1 MNPGTTVRSNT
12 HPSKGSGLVIAV
24 KTIFGREYV
33 DVFFEKTREKLIVP
47 ADDLVICE
55 PPEVKLEK
63 GLFSSADRFL
73 LRLLMERIRE
83 LKSGSGL
90 QSAGNFKI
98 IPLPH
103 QLLAVDFVLDRF
115 KPRALIADEVGLGKT
130 IEAALIYE
138 EMKARGMARR
148 ALIIAPSGL
157 CVQWQEEL
165 KLKFFE
171 EFSIYDRETVLSL
184 KKLHGEESN
193 VWTVSDK
200 IITSIDFIKP
210 KRIPHELEGR
220 FARQRQWHNK
230 HVFEAALNAGFDVV
244 IIDEAH
250 KLTKD
255 MSGEE
260 TARYKVGKAFSEAA
274 PVLLLLTA
282 TPHQGDSAKFKNLL
296 NLIDPYLFYRESDVT
311 PENVKKV
318 TVRHNKRAAVDL
330 QGRRIFKQR
339 ITSLYLIERKT
350 VENRIELELYDA
362 VTGYVSDFYNLA
374 YQQNDRTMMF
384 LLLIYQRMVSSSSRA
399 IFVSLSRRLESLQAR
414 RRQLA
419 GGLDEPDGEDEEP
432 SLDQLEELAAE
443 EQLARLEQHVQSG
456 RDKRQIRDLEMEIS
470 HLQRCVALAR
480 RATLGRN
487 DAKFVKLLEVIDEFK
502 ARENDPHLKFII
514 FTEFVE
520 TQYYLNECLQNLGY
534 TTALINGRMS
544 AREKLQQKKLFQE
557 KAQFLISTDAGGEGI
572 NLQFCRVMINYDLPW
587 NPMRLEQRIG
597 RIDRIG
603 QDHDVKVVN
612 FQLAGTVEQYVREV
626 IERKLYTVQQ
636 EFQDGEDKLADI
648 LSTLQD
654 EFSFENIYI
663 NAVLKRQREAAELET
678 LAQEIYRR
686 ARVIISEGQL
696 LIPFTELKDKYT
708 VNRRD
713 LERRREQARRL
724 VERYLQVEGRQLIPY
739 RSKPGVYYFED
750 PLTEKRLSNVIF
762 DARYALDNEDFELL
776 SLSHPYVERL
786 VEQLEESLAGDVTA
800 KLQMKEKRFAG
811 EKGYLLIYRLTLANY
826 VDRPREY
833 VIPCFV
839 GVDGSKRERITRW
852 FAGRDDLWT
861 EELAVGSLHYDLQP
875 VCCQADAMAEQRAE
889 ELFYELSAVMEQELQ
904 EAEQKMQKYYA
915 DKEES
920 IRRVAVDNIQEAKLR
935 ELEQDRWEKRRE
947 LDRRRR
953 LAPSLERLQI
963 AYVEFD
969 Q

>member
-1 MNPGTTVRSNT
+1 M
-12 HPSKGSGLVIAV
+12 
-24 KTIFGREYV
+24 
-33 DVFFEKTREKLIVP
+33 
-47 ADDLVICE
+47 
-55 PPEVKLEK
+55 
-63 GLFSSADRFL
+63 
-73 LRLLMERIRE
+73 
-83 LKSGSGL
+83 
-90 QSAGNFKI
+90 
-98 IPLPH
+98 
-103 QLLAVDFVLDRF
+103 
-115 KPRALIADEVGLGKT
+115 
-130 IEAALIYE
+130 
-138 EMKARGMARR
+138 
-148 ALIIAPSGL
+148 
-157 CVQWQEEL
+157 
-165 KLKFFE
+165 
-171 EFSIYDRETVLSL
+171 
-184 KKLHGEESN
+184 
-193 VWTVSDK
+193 
-200 IITSIDFIKP
+200 
-210 KRIPHELEGR
+210 
-220 FARQRQWHNK
+220 
-230 HVFEAALNAGFDVV
+230 V

-282 TPHQGDSAKFKNLL
+282 TLHQGDSAKFKNLL

-339 ITSLYLIERKT
+339 MTSLYLIEREAA
-350 VENRIELELYDA
+350 ENRIELELYDA

-414 RRQLA
+414 WRQLA
-419 GGLDEPDGEDEEP
+419 GGMDEPRTGRTK
-432 SLDQLEELAAE
+432 SSAWTSWKSWRRK
-443 EQLARLEQHVQSG
+443 QLARLEQHVQSG
-456 RDKRQIRDLEMEIS
+456 RDKRQIRDLEMEII
-470 HLQRCVALAR
+470 HLQRYVALAR

-487 DAKFVKLLEVIDEFK
+487 DAKFVKLLDVIDEFK

-557 KAQFLISTDAGGEGI
+557 KVQFLISTDAGGEGI

-612 FQLAGTVEQYVREV
+612 FQLVGTVEQYVREV
-626 IERKLYTVQQ
+626 IERKLFTVQQ

-663 NAVLKRQREAAELET
+663 DAVVKRQREAAELET

-686 ARVIISEGQL
+686 AREIISEGQ
-696 LIPFTELKDKYT
+696 
-708 VNRRD
+708 
-713 LERRREQARRL
+713 
-724 VERYLQVEGRQLIPY
+724 
-739 RSKPGVYYFED
+739 
-750 PLTEKRLSNVIF
+750 
-762 DARYALDNEDFELL
+762 LL

-800 KLQMKEKRFAG
+800 KLLVKEKRFAG
-811 EKGYLLIYRLTLANY
+811 EKGYLLVYRLTLANY

-833 VIPCFV
+833 LIPCFV

-852 FAGRDDLWT
+852 FSGRDDLRV
-861 EELAVGSLHYDLQP
+861 EELSVGRLPCDLQP
-875 VCCQADAMAEQRAE
+875 VCRQADAMAEQRAE

-904 EAEQKMQKYYA
+904 EAEQKMQKYYT

-920 IRRVAVDNIQEAKLR
+920 IRRVGVDNIREAKLR
-935 ELEQDRWEKRRE
+935 ELEQDRREKRQE

-963 AYVEFD
+963 TCVEFD